1 MYFPYANYNAMFSP
15 VVCRSENP
23 RGKKGTWMAPVFHAI
38 EQAQIT
44 SDTSPKAG
52 CPMTTDRTMQAAQ
65 GLAVLG
71 GEDDSHRALLTCLR

>member
-1 MYFPYANYNAMFSP
+1 MWVTP
-15 VVCRSENP
+15 E
-23 RGKKGTWMAPVFHAI
+23 FHAI

-52 CPMTTDRTMQAAQ
+52 CPKTTDRTVQAVL

-71 GEDDSHRALLTCLR
+71 WEDESHRALLTCLQ